1 MELKKLHDY
10 MENKIAEIEKKCG
23 FFDDPGASS
32 SVFEGLIDWEDA
44 AGFNNDERRDPWFYY
59 MEVTERTESSI
70 DLLDNTLAGN
80 KIFEM
85 LQGLTQITFGNSL
98 KTLIS
103 KDAMTLIVEES
114 INELEGELVDSYER
128 TYNRLGSAIE
138 VNLVFSLHS
147 NGDKSALL
155 ILDKE
160 NRHEE
165 VETIGVEQFYDN
177 LPGKAVYAISHFYR

>member
-1 MELKKLHDY
+1 
-10 MENKIAEIEKKCG
+10 
-23 FFDDPGASS
+23 
-32 SVFEGLIDWEDA
+32 
-44 AGFNNDERRDPWFYY
+44 
-59 MEVTERTESSI
+59 
-70 DLLDNTLAGN
+70 
-80 KIFEM
+80 
-85 LQGLTQITFGNSL
+85 
-98 KTLIS
+98 
-103 KDAMTLIVEES
+103 MTLIVEES

-138 VNLVFSLHS
+138 VNLVFSLNS
-147 NGDKSALL
+147 NVDKSALL